1 MSAQSS
7 SPVLAPTHLIVI
19 RHGETAWNRERR
31 LQGQLDVPLNAH
43 GEAQAAALGMALQAE
58 PLDAI
63 YSSDLSRALQTARA
77 LAAGR
82 PLDVR
87 TESGLRER
95 HYGEFQGLTQV
106 EVSERY
112 PEGFAAWQ
120 ARVPDHA
127 PKGGERLVDFHAR
140 VVDITLS
147 LARRHLGG
155 RIALVAHG
163 GVLDCLYRAAH
174 GMSLDA
180 PRKHELRNAGIN
192 RLHSDGH
199 RLTVAQW
206 GDVAHLDARGL
217 DEVDQR
223 HVR

>member
-1 MSAQSS
+1 MSAHST
-7 SPVLAPTHLIVI
+7 PAVLAPTHLLVV
-19 RHGETAWNRERR
+19 RHGETDWNRERR

-43 GEAQAAALGMALQAE
+43 GEAQAAALGMALEAE

-82 PLDVR
+82 PLTVR
-87 TESGLRER
+87 TEPQLRER
-95 HYGEFQGLTQV
+95 HFGEFQGLTYA
-106 EVSERY
+106 EVAERH

-127 PKGGERLVDFHAR
+127 PRGGERLADFHAR
-140 VVDITLS
+140 VVDIALG
-147 LARRHLGG
+147 LARRHPGG
-155 RIALVAHG
+155 RIALIAHG

-174 GMSLDA
+174 GLSLDA
-180 PRKHELRNAGIN
+180 PRQHELRNASIN
-192 RLHSDGH
+192 WLHSDGQ

-206 GDVAHLDARGL
+206 GEVTHLDARGL
-217 DEVDQR
+217 DEVDHR
-223 HVR
+223 RAR